1 MSFILFPENIF
12 LCIQLSDLFPNHISI
27 AVWNEIS
34 SYDGFAVV
42 VESLKSAKVL
52 RSFAPSSPYFQVR
65 RSKTRN
71 T

>member
-12 LCIQLSDLFPNHISI
+12 LYIQLSDLNHISI
-27 AVWNEIS
+27 AVRNEIS